1 MVPGGGRNGGQR
13 RSKQKGKRDGGRK
26 SEREGKKGKGKQRNL
41 GGSSWK
47 QVTVL
52 FVLVTVFCDA
62 AIYAVES
69 VTVFLIFG
77 TLFFGTMAIWA

>member
-1 MVPGGGRNGGQR
+1 MGEGKV
-13 RSKQKGKRDGGRK
+13 KGKEKR
-26 SEREGKKGKGKQRNL
+26 GKGKQRNL

-62 AIYAVES
+62 TIYTVES
-69 VTVFLIFG
+69 VTVFLNFG
-77 TLFFGTMAIWA
+77 TLKFGPMAIWA